1 MNGWKSA
8 DSFLNGDLPDYST
21 YSPIDSAKYDHREKS
36 KGKSPL
42 GIITLVCLAG
52 KDIYKCV

>member
-21 YSPIDSAKYDHREKS
+21 YTPIDSGKYDHHEKS

-42 GIITLVCLAG
+42 GIITLVCVAG
-52 KDIYKCV
+52 KEIYS